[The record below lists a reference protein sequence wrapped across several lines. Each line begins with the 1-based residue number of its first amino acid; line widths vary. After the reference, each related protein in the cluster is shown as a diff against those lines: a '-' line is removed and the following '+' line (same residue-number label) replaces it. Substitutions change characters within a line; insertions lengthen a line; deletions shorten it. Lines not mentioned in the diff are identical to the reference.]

1 MGLVV
6 VTPPSCLP
14 LHVTEARLHI
24 KQDETYDDLRIIGT
38 IATGAEMAENEC
50 QATFV
55 ACRYK
60 FTLDCL
66 PTGFIELEY
75 GPVLSVISIKYIGF
89 DGNQV
94 TWPTTEW
101 VADLTRNPARISPRF
116 GRVWMIPLPQIATIE
131 IIYDSGYA
139 APITATGNSIN
150 VLGIWRT
157 QVVGDVIRLSNS
169 GGALPAP
176 LQASTDYFIA
186 TVGGSSYTLSA
197 TSGGAAITLTDTGSG
212 QSFIGQIPAGVRQW
226 MLLRLGSMDENR
238 SSDQMMRGTL
248 LNLPYIDA
256 LLDPSRAVS
265 Y

>member
-6 VTPPSCLP
+6 VTPPSALP
-14 LHVTEARLHI
+14 LHVAEARLHI

-38 IATGAEMAENEC
+38 IAAGADMVENEC

-60 FTLDCL
+60 LTLDAL
-66 PTGFIELEY
+66 PVGFIELEY
-75 GPVLSVISIKYIGF
+75 GPVISVISIKYIGF

-116 GRVWMIPLPQIATIE
+116 GKVWMIPLPQIATIE
-131 IIYDSGYA
+131 IIYDTGYA
-139 APITATGNSIN
+139 APITASGNTITAQ
-150 VLGIWRT
+150 GIWKN
-157 QVVGDVIRLSNS
+157 QAVGDVVRLSNS

-176 LQASTDYFIA
+176 LMLNTDYFIA
-186 TVGGSSYTLSA
+186 TATGSAYTLSA
-197 TSGGAAITLTDTGSG
+197 TLGGVAIALTDTGSG
-212 QSFIGQIPAGVRQW
+212 QSFFGQIPGGVRQW

-238 SSDQMMRGTL
+238 ASDQMMRGTL
-248 LNLPYIDA
+248 LNLPYMDA
-256 LLDPSRAVS
+256 LLDPSRAVV

>member
-6 VTPPSCLP
+6 VTPPSALP

-24 KQDETYDDLRIIGT
+24 KQDETYDDPRIVGT
-38 IATGAEMAENEC
+38 ISAGADMVENEC

-60 FTLDCL
+60 LTLDCL
-66 PTGFIELEY
+66 PQGFIELEY
-75 GPVLSVISIKYIGF
+75 GPVLGVISIKYIGF

-94 TWPTTEW
+94 TWPATEW

-116 GRVWMIPLPQIATIE
+116 GKVWMIPLPQIATIE
-131 IIYDSGYA
+131 IIYDTGYA
-139 APITATGNSIN
+139 APITATGSTIN
-150 VLGIWRT
+150 VLGIWKT
-157 QVVGDVIRLSNS
+157 QAVGDVVRLSNS

-176 LQASTDYFIA
+176 LVANTDYYVVSA
-186 TVGGSSYTLSA
+186 TGSSYTLSA
-197 TSGGAAITLTDTGSG
+197 TLGGAAITLTDTGSG
-212 QSFIGQIPAGVRQW
+212 QSFIGVIPGGVKQW

-238 SSDQMMRGTL
+238 ASDQMMRGTL
-248 LNLPYIDA
+248 LNLPYMDA